1 MEFPF
6 PFIHVSTLVTD
17 RNPKHLCLTILFFL
31 TVFSEDPLWLPTSF
45 CSYLENSIAEAHSKG
60 MSFFYLFIVCLLPP
74 SRGLPDLFLIPNS
87 EKKKRHEA
95 SEQSTKQNPFPN
107 VYFLPPFKS
116 PSLHSLILLSS
127 TFSLFSFFL

>member
-1 MEFPF
+1 VEFPF

-17 RNPKHLCLTILFFL
+17 RNPKHLCLSILFFL

-87 EKKKRHEA
+87 EKKKKDMKLLNN
-95 SEQSTKQNPFPN
+95 QQNKTHFQT
-107 VYFLPPFKS
+107 F
-116 PSLHSLILLSS
+116 
-127 TFSLFSFFL
+127 TFSLPSNLLPSLL